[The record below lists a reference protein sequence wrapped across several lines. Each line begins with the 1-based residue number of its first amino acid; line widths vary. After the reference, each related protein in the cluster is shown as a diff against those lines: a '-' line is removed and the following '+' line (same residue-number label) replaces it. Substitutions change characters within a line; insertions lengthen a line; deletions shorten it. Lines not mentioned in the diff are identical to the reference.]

1 MSLDTSDDI
10 VGHVIT
16 WAQRKKWTSKEQT
29 LTLCGSVVGI
39 CLSEVTSVNPWTI
52 KIIPTPRA
60 SVSVCG
66 HHNIHCYHRLQ
77 FTMCC
82 WILCS
87 ALFSWNVCHNTHVRI
102 IIVDLRRLMKG
113 DIVSVEG
120 IPVTLKEFCS
130 QVAKLSQHYDINWTD
145 FQSADTELKAVDIPT
160 AIQVWSVN
168 IISI

>member
-1 MSLDTSDDI
+1 
-10 VGHVIT
+10 
-16 WAQRKKWTSKEQT
+16 
-29 LTLCGSVVGI
+29 
-39 CLSEVTSVNPWTI
+39 
-52 KIIPTPRA
+52 
-60 SVSVCG
+60 
-66 HHNIHCYHRLQ
+66 
-77 FTMCC
+77 
-82 WILCS
+82 
-87 ALFSWNVCHNTHVRI
+87 
-102 IIVDLRRLMKG
+102 MKG

>member
-1 MSLDTSDDI
+1 MSFWWHCRSCDHLSS
-10 VGHVIT
+10 
-16 WAQRKKWTSKEQT
+16 AQKVNEQRT
-29 LTLCGSVVGI
+29 NINFVWECGRDLFI
-39 CLSEVTSVNPWTI
+39 WTI
-52 KIIPTPRA
+52 KIIPRA

-66 HHNIHCYHRLQ
+66 HHNIHRYHRLQ

-145 FQSADTELKAVDIPT
+145 FQSADTELTAVDIPT

-168 IISI
+168 IIGI